1 MRKMIEVKGARENN
15 LNNIDVHIPREKFT
29 VITGVSGSGKSTLA
43 YDVIYSE
50 GQRRL
55 LDSLSAYSRRF
66 IPQPRRADVD
76 FVFGLSPVVAI
87 MQKSGTHNPRS
98 TIGTLTD
105 TYDFLRLLFCVIGT
119 ARCPY
124 CGQAFP
130 IKTVNQLI
138 EKVLALPQGASVEI
152 RTPVVKIFGK
162 DYAHLFAELRQKG
175 YRRLYI
181 DDTPYDSGDR
191 IDLDDHQDYAI
202 EVLLDR
208 IVVEGDIRRNLETTI
223 QRGMHIGEGF
233 LRFELSGTQL
243 SEAHMQSFYHDL
255 GCPEHHLTMREL
267 EPYYFSFNDSDSA
280 CRTCTGLGTH
290 LKADPRVM
298 IADPR
303 KSLRKE
309 VLPNVFINCKH
320 PYKYTL
326 LYSLGKHYGFDLDIP
341 WQELPEKARQ
351 VILYGTGG
359 ERFELIQPPD
369 VARRVPQA
377 GQKITYEGLVNTIDR
392 YYRQAVE
399 RGEPISINSYWTRL
413 TMTELPCPECAGRRL
428 KPQRLQVV
436 IGDMN
441 IAELSHLSL
450 EELLRFLQQVIIPTN
465 QQTAGETVLRE
476 LINRIKLLID
486 VGVGYLSL
494 DRNVST
500 ISGGES
506 QRVRLSTQI
515 GSGLMGMMYI
525 LDEPSI
531 GLHPRDGYRIINT
544 MKHLRDMGNTVIV
557 VEHDVETICAADHII
572 EMGPGP
578 GIHGGTVVAQGKIE
592 QIKRSVQSITG
603 QYLSGRRKISIP
615 ATRRAPNGQWL
626 RVVGACEHNLKNIT
640 VDIPLGVLIA
650 VTGVSGSGKS
660 SLIHDVVY
668 KSLHYHLHDRR
679 TIPGDVDHIEGI
691 ENVDSVI
698 NINQSPL
705 GSYWTSNPATY
716 TGMFNYIRDLFS
728 GLPEAQQAGF
738 SKNFF
743 SFNASG
749 GGCCEQCGG
758 RGLIITPLQFL
769 PNVETVCPACK
780 GKQFRPEVLEITY
793 QGKNIADVLAMS
805 IEEAADFFQD
815 ERAITRKLK
824 VLNQLGLGYLKL
836 GQSSSMLSGG
846 EAQRVKLATE
856 LAKVKHGHRLYIL
869 DEPTT
874 GLHLADIQRLLDCLN
889 GLVESGH
896 TVVVIEHNLEVIK
909 TADYIIDLGPEGG
922 NEGGY
927 VITRGTPEQVAAEPT
942 SHTGQYLAGVLDSIS
957 VGQ

>member
-1 MRKMIEVKGARENN
+1 MRKTIEVKGARENN
-15 LNNIDVHIPREKFT
+15 LKNIDVQIPRETLT

-66 IPQPRRADVD
+66 VPQPRRADVD

-87 MQKSGTHNPRS
+87 MQKSGANNPRS

-105 TYDFLRLLFCVIGT
+105 AYDYLRLLFCVTGA

-124 CGQAFP
+124 CGRDFP

-138 EKVLALPQGASVEI
+138 DKVLALPQGASVEI
-152 RTPVVKIFGK
+152 RVPVVKIYGK

-175 YRRLYI
+175 CRRLYI
-181 DDTPYDSGDR
+181 DGALYDSGDR
-191 IDLDDHQDYAI
+191 IDLDERTDYAI

-208 IVVEGDIRRNLETTI
+208 IVVRGDIRRSIETTI
-223 QRGMHIGEGF
+223 ERGLRLGEGF
-233 LRFELSGTQL
+233 LRFELKDAQL
-243 SEAHMQSFYHDL
+243 SEEQRQAFYQDL
-255 GCPEHHLTMREL
+255 GCAEHHMAMREL
-267 EPYYFSFNDSDSA
+267 EPYYFSFNDPDSA

-326 LYSLGKHYGFDLDIP
+326 LYSLGKHYGFSLDTP
-341 WQELPEKARQ
+341 WEELPEQARQ
-351 VILYGTGG
+351 VVLYGTNG
-359 ERFELIQPPD
+359 EKFELIQPPD

-377 GQKITYEGLVNTIDR
+377 GQTISYEGLVNTIDR
-392 YYRQAVE
+392 YYRQAVD
-399 RGEPISINSYWTRL
+399 RGEPVSINSYWTRL
-413 TMTELPCPECAGRRL
+413 TMTELPCPECGGTRL
-428 KPQRLQVV
+428 KPQRMQVV
-436 IGDMN
+436 IGDKN
-441 IAELSHLSL
+441 IADLSRLPL
-450 EELLRFLQQVIIPTN
+450 DDLLRFLQKVTIPAERQVV
-465 QQTAGETVLRE
+465 GEAVLRE
-476 LINRIKLLID
+476 LLNRIKLLIE

-494 DRNVST
+494 DRNVAT
-500 ISGGES
+500 ISGGEA

-557 VEHDVETICAADHII
+557 VEHDTETICAADHII

-578 GIHGGTVVAQGKIE
+578 GIHGGTVVVQGTVE
-592 QIKRSVQSITG
+592 QIKRSAQSITG
-603 QYLSGRRKISIP
+603 QYLSGRRQIAIP
-615 ATRRAPNGQWL
+615 AARRPPNGRWL
-626 RVVGACEHNLKNIT
+626 KVVGAREHNLQNIT
-640 VDIPLGVLIA
+640 VDLPLGVLIA

-660 SLIHDVVY
+660 SLIHDVLY
-668 KSLHYHLHDRR
+668 KSLHYRLHDRR
-679 TIPGDVDHIEGI
+679 TIPGDVDCIDGI
-691 ENVDSVI
+691 EHIDSVI

-716 TGMFNYIRDLFS
+716 SGMFGYIRDLFT
-728 GLPEAQQAGF
+728 GLPAARQAGF
-738 SKNFF
+738 TKNFF
-743 SFNASG
+743 SFNSSG
-749 GGCCEQCGG
+749 GGCCEECGG

-780 GKQFRPEVLEITY
+780 GKQFRQEVLEIHY

-805 IEEAADFFQD
+805 IEEAADFFRD
-815 ERAITRKLK
+815 ERAIARKLK

-856 LAKVKHGHRLYIL
+856 LAKVKHGHRVYIL

-874 GLHLADIQRLLDCLN
+874 GLHLADIQRLLDCLD

-896 TVVVIEHNLEVIK
+896 TVIVIEHNLEVIK

-922 NEGGY
+922 SQGGY
-927 VITRGTPEQVAAEPT
+927 IVAQGTPEEVARAAG
-942 SHTGQYLAGVLDSIS
+942 SHTGRYLASVLAGLPEI
-957 VGQ
+957 V